1 MSNNRTCPT
10 GSFSYTIKS
19 GDTLYK
25 LAITHNTTVE
35 AIMAINPGIN
45 PNNLQIGQRICIP
58 GSTTPPPTRCPS
70 GSFAYTIKAGD
81 TLYKLAITYKTTV
94 EAIMAIN
101 PGINPNNLQI
111 GQVICIPGST
121 TTPPPT
127 RCPSGSFAY
136 TIKSGDTLYK
146 LAITHNTTVEAIMAI
161 NPGINPN
168 NLQIGQVIC
177 IPGSTTT
184 PPPTRCPSG
193 TFAYTIRS
201 GDTLFML
208 ARRFN
213 TTVEAIM
220 AVNPGI
226 DPNNLQIG
234 QVICIPGATP
244 PPPTRCPS
252 GTFAYTIRS
261 GDTLFMLA
269 NRFNTTVE
277 AIMAVNPGIDPN
289 NLQIGQVICI
299 PQTTPPPPTCPP
311 GSFAY
316 TVRAGDTLFGL
327 ANRFNTTVQ
336 AILAINPGIDPNNLQ
351 IGQVICI
358 PQTTPPPPTCPPG
371 SFAYTVRAG
380 DTLFGLANRFN
391 TTVQAI
397 LAINPGI
404 DPNNLQIGQ
413 VICIPQTTPPPT
425 CPPGSFA
432 YTVRA
437 GDTLFGLANRF
448 NTTVQAILAINPG
461 IDPNNLQIGQVIC
474 IPQTTPPPTC
484 PSGSFAYT
492 VRAGDTLF
500 GLANRFNTTVQ
511 AILAI
516 NPGIDPNNL
525 QIGQVICIPQTT
537 PPPPTCPVGTFSYT
551 IKAGD
556 TLHMLAMTF
565 NTTVEAI
572 LAVNPGLNPNNLQ
585 VGQVICIP
593 RGTPTPPCNGVYY
606 AVRSGDTL
614 FSIAAMFNI
623 PLATLMA
630 ANPGVD
636 PNNLQVGQLICI
648 PKVEPPTPC
657 HCSGGTVYVVR
668 ENDNLGTILLRFNV
682 SVMDLMAANPNV
694 NLDRLTPGQ
703 EICIMPHVDMGCPC
717 PTGAK
722 KYTIAQGD
730 IPSSG
735 AAVVALAQ
743 KFNISVSALMM
754 MNANLTPSDFVVGKA
769 ICVPNM

>member
-351 IGQVICI
+351 IGQVI
-358 PQTTPPPPTCPPG
+358 
-371 SFAYTVRAG
+371 
-380 DTLFGLANRFN
+380 
-391 TTVQAI
+391 
-397 LAINPGI
+397 
-404 DPNNLQIGQ
+404 
-413 VICIPQTTPPPT
+413 
-425 CPPGSFA
+425 
-432 YTVRA
+432 
-437 GDTLFGLANRF
+437 
-448 NTTVQAILAINPG
+448 
-461 IDPNNLQIGQVIC
+461 
-474 IPQTTPPPTC
+474 
-484 PSGSFAYT
+484 
-492 VRAGDTLF
+492 
-500 GLANRFNTTVQ
+500 
-511 AILAI
+511 
-516 NPGIDPNNL
+516 
-525 QIGQVICIPQTT
+525 
-537 PPPPTCPVGTFSYT
+537 
-551 IKAGD
+551 
-556 TLHMLAMTF
+556 
-565 NTTVEAI
+565 
-572 LAVNPGLNPNNLQ
+572 
-585 VGQVICIP
+585 
-593 RGTPTPPCNGVYY
+593 
-606 AVRSGDTL
+606 
-614 FSIAAMFNI
+614 
-623 PLATLMA
+623 
-630 ANPGVD
+630 
-636 PNNLQVGQLICI
+636 
-648 PKVEPPTPC
+648 
-657 HCSGGTVYVVR
+657 
-668 ENDNLGTILLRFNV
+668 
-682 SVMDLMAANPNV
+682 
-694 NLDRLTPGQ
+694 
-703 EICIMPHVDMGCPC
+703 
-717 PTGAK
+717 
-722 KYTIAQGD
+722 
-730 IPSSG
+730 
-735 AAVVALAQ
+735 
-743 KFNISVSALMM
+743 
-754 MNANLTPSDFVVGKA
+754 
-769 ICVPNM
+769 